1 MIFVKKYL
9 WKDKKRPFLGLPIS
23 FTTYYLTDEKLY
35 IETGLLNL
43 KEEEIRLYRILDV
56 TVTQSFFQRLFN
68 VGTLHF
74 MTADRSTPKLDIISI
89 KNPKDTKEFISQQ
102 AEKQRDEKRV
112 SSREFMGDVDEFE

>member
-1 MIFVKKYL
+1 VKKYL

-74 MTADRSTPKLDIISI
+74 MTADRSTPKLDIVSI

-102 AEKQRDEKRV
+102 AEMQRDEKRV
-112 SSREFMGDVDEFE
+112 SSREFMGDVDEIE